1 MKNVFSLA
9 LIALAGL
16 AAAQLYPVKVGLTG
30 AISLRLSEPRY
41 QMELKVDEGQ
51 AREIGGVFQG
61 LAAIQDQLS
70 QEIARAKSDQYAV
83 IHQRQEQ
90 AEMDASRRIIGLLT
104 ASQKNRLLELAL
116 QETGPFAMR
125 NAEVA
130 KRIGLTNEQRTKLN
144 TIAAKTI
151 ATMDELH
158 AKLGAQLEAAPQGK
172 SGDKKRE
179 AIMKSFEPK
188 IKQAETQA
196 ESQVLALLT
205 PTQKQAW
212 KKALGV
218 PFK

>member
-9 LIALAGL
+9 LIVLAGL

-30 AISLRLSEPRY
+30 TMSLRLSEPRY
-41 QMELKVDEGQ
+41 QMELKVDESQGKDISGVLQ
-51 AREIGGVFQG
+51 HLASVQESLSKEISRSKPDQY
-61 LAAIQDQLS
+61 AAIQ
-70 QEIARAKSDQYAV
+70 
-83 IHQRQEQ
+83 QRQEQ
-90 AEMDASRRIIGLLT
+90 AEIEAASKIIGLLT
-104 ASQKNRLLELAL
+104 APQRGRLMELAL

-144 TIAAKTI
+144 AIAAKTI
-151 ATMDELH
+151 ATQDELH
-158 AKLGAQLEAAPQGK
+158 AKLGAQLEAVPPGK

-188 IKQAETQA
+188 LKQAETQA

-205 PTQKQAW
+205 ATQKQAW
-212 KKALGV
+212 KKALGA